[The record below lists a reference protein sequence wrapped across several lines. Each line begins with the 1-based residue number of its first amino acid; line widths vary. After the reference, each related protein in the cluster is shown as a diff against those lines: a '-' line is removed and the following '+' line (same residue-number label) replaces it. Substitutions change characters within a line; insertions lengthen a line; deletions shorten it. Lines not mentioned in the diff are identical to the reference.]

1 MAKTKQLSTPTKLDR
16 WFRILQIVLFCM
28 PFVYLAYLRVGTGG
42 ASLQDEGVHS
52 GNPAMAVTLLA
63 AMLQPYVGWLL
74 MLCQRRLADG
84 RTPYAVVNMTL
95 LLIAELMTMSSV
107 GVVGLGLI
115 LFKTVR
121 TYGMGPSA
129 AWRAAD
135 KTRLFAECGG
145 SVLVLLLALLLIH
158 YTWHKRFDICHYLL
172 IPREYMVVMALILS
186 YLIFH

>member
-1 MAKTKQLSTPTKLDR
+1 MAKTKQLCAPTKLDR

-42 ASLQDEGVHS
+42 ASLQDEGVLS

-84 RTPYAVVNMTL
+84 RTAYAVTL

-135 KTRLFAECGG
+135 KKRLFAECGG
-145 SVLVLLLALLLIH
+145 SVLVLLLAGLCLFATMRLGG
-158 YTWHKRFDICHYLL
+158 LPL
-172 IPREYMVVMALILS
+172 
-186 YLIFH
+186 

>member
-1 MAKTKQLSTPTKLDR
+1 MAKTKQLCAPTKLDR

-42 ASLQDEGVHS
+42 ASLQDEGVLS

-84 RTPYAVVNMTL
+84 RTAYAVVNMTL

-121 TYGMGPSA
+121 TCGMGPSA
-129 AWRAAD
+129 AWRAVS
-135 KTRLFAECGG
+135 KKRLFAECGG
-145 SVLVLLLALLLIH
+145 SVLVLLLAGLCLFATMRLGG
-158 YTWHKRFDICHYLL
+158 
-172 IPREYMVVMALILS
+172 LS
-186 YLIFH
+186 L

>member
-1 MAKTKQLSTPTKLDR
+1 MAKTKQLSAPTKLDR
-16 WFRILQIVLFCM
+16 WFRILEVVLFCM

-42 ASLQDEGVHS
+42 ASLQDEGVLS

-84 RTPYAVVNMTL
+84 RTAYAVVNMTL

-115 LFKTVR
+115 FWKTVR
-121 TYGMGPSA
+121 LYGMKPSA
-129 AWRAAD
+129 AWRAAE
-135 KTRLFAECGG
+135 KKHLFAELGGGVLVCLLAGLCLFATLRLGG
-145 SVLVLLLALLLIH
+145 SPL
-158 YTWHKRFDICHYLL
+158 
-172 IPREYMVVMALILS
+172 
-186 YLIFH
+186 